1 MPSTVDTRIVGGT
14 VHTPSGPVE
23 ADVLVSGEKI
33 TGIVARENPTSAENT
48 IDARGLQVIPGLV
61 DTHAHARTPGLE
73 YKEDFFT
80 CSQAA
85 AVGGITTFTDMPNVD
100 PPTDTLE
107 LFEQKREIANRDCI
121 VDWGHLCSPNKLDE
135 IPKLAA
141 AGVTGFK
148 MFQVSGGYPHDPR
161 IAMGESER
169 VYESFQRIAET
180 GLHCSV
186 HPFNQPLMD
195 VLTRQAM
202 EAGKP
207 HNQQTFSEI
216 YTDEIIWSSGVAVL
230 LELARVTG
238 ARLHVLH
245 THAAAS
251 LRLLKDAKARGQR
264 VTATVDPKYYHL
276 TPADVAKQGPRAAPG
291 GCVTEQPDRMRTI
304 WESLNDGTLD
314 MLDSDHAPHT
324 LDDLK
329 RFSEDPW
336 TGPFGSPQYEYML
349 SLSLTDVSEGRFTLR
364 RMIELMSENAARL
377 IGAYPLKGAIQVGS
391 DADIVLVDLN
401 KEVVPS
407 DEKTYSKV
415 GWTPYV
421 DWKFRGGPVLTMLR
435 GTVVAKDGK
444 VVGERGF
451 GRYIAGTP
459 QKALPLTGERA
470 PGLMFTP
477 AK

>member
-1 MPSTVDTRIVGGT
+1 MSQPVDTRIVGGT
-14 VHTPSGPVE
+14 VHTPSGPLE
-23 ADVLVSGEKI
+23 ADVLITGDKI
-33 TGIVARENPTSAENT
+33 SGIVAREDATVAANT
-48 IDARGLQVIPGLV
+48 INASGLQVIPGLV

-73 YKEDFFT
+73 YKEDFYT
-80 CSQAA
+80 VSQAC
-85 AVGGITTFTDMPNVD
+85 AVGGVTTYTDMPNVD

-107 LFEQKREIANRDCI
+107 LFEQKREIANRDSV
-121 VDWGHLCSPNKLDE
+121 VDWGHLCSPNKFDE
-135 IPKLAA
+135 IPKMAA

-169 VYESFQRIAET
+169 VYEAFQRIADT

-195 VLTRQAM
+195 VMTRQAM
-202 EAGKP
+202 EAGLP
-207 HNQQTFSEI
+207 HDQHTFSEI
-216 YTDEIIWSSGVAVL
+216 YTNELIWSSGVAVL

-238 ARLHVLH
+238 ARLHLLH

-251 LRLLKDAKARGQR
+251 LRLIKDAKARGQR

-276 TPADVAKQGPRAAPG
+276 TPADVEKQGPRAAPG
-291 GCVTEQPDRMRTI
+291 GIVTEQPDRMRTI

-314 MLDSDHAPHT
+314 MIDSDHAPHT
-324 LDDLK
+324 IEDLA
-329 RFSEDPW
+329 RYTADPW

-349 SLSLTDVSEGRFTLR
+349 SLALTDVHDGRFTLK
-364 RMIELMSENAARL
+364 RMIQLMSENAARL
-377 IGAYPLKGAIQVGS
+377 IGQYPTKGAIQVGS
-391 DADIVLVDLN
+391 DADLVLVDLD

-421 DWKFRGGPVLTMLR
+421 DWKFIGGPVLTMLR

-444 VVGERGF
+444 VTGARGF
-451 GRYIAGTP
+451 GHYIKGTA
-459 QKALPLTGERA
+459 QQAMPLTGERA
-470 PGLMFTP
+470 PGLMFAP
-477 AK
+477 R

>member
-1 MPSTVDTRIVGGT
+1 MSTTVDTRIVGGT

-33 TGIVARENPTSAENT
+33 AGIVSREESTAAANT

-107 LFEQKREIANRDCI
+107 LFEQKREIADRDCI
-121 VDWGHLCSPNKLDE
+121 VDWGHLASPNRLDE
-135 IPKLAA
+135 IPKMAA

-169 VYESFQRIAET
+169 VYEAFQRIAET

-207 HNQQTFSEI
+207 HNQHTFSEI
-216 YTDEIIWSSGVAVL
+216 YTEEIIWSSGVAVL

-251 LRLLKDAKARGQR
+251 LRMLKDSKARGQR

-276 TPADVAKQGPRAAPG
+276 TPADVEKQGPRAAPG
-291 GCVTEQPDRMRTI
+291 GFVTEQPDRMRTI

-329 RFSEDPW
+329 RYSEDPW

-349 SLSLTDVSEGRFTLR
+349 SLSLTDVSEGRFTFK

-377 IGAYPLKGAIQVGS
+377 IGAYPRKGAIQVGS
-391 DADIVLVDLN
+391 DADIVLVDLD

-407 DEKTYSKV
+407 DEKTYSKS

-451 GRYIAGTP
+451 GRYVAGTP
-459 QKALPLTGERA
+459 QKALPLTGERS
-470 PGLMFTP
+470 PGLMFAP